1 MPAYDQLELIAP
13 NGEIKFY
20 DLSPARGITNIGRH
34 PENDIVID
42 NPAVA
47 PFHAVLDHRQRP
59 YQLVVIAQDT
69 PTTISG
75 EPVLPNVPHTLRT
88 WDTIELNGHS
98 LVLVEGGNFAD
109 TRPEPRA
116 VPVDRP
122 AATVAAG
129 AFAAGATVAGAAAAG
144 AVAGGAMVPAATAQ
158 TLPAGPFVRLAA
170 PPPDR
175 LDETIVTEIK
185 IGRAHV

>member
-1 MPAYDQLELIAP
+1 MPPRDQLELIAP

-59 YQLVVIAQDT
+59 YQLVVVTQDL
-69 PTTISG
+69 PTSISG
-75 EPVLPNVPHTLRT
+75 EVVLPNVPHALRT

-98 LVLVEGGNFAD
+98 LVLVEGGNVAE

-116 VPVDRP
+116 VPIERP
-122 AATVAAG
+122 AASSVAAG
-129 AFAAGATVAGAAAAG
+129 AAVAGATMAGAAAAG
-144 AVAGGAMVPAATAQ
+144 A
-158 TLPAGPFVRLAA
+158 
-170 PPPDR
+170 
-175 LDETIVTEIK
+175 
-185 IGRAHV
+185 